1 MSNHEANPLCASCHR
16 LMDPIGFGLES
27 FDAIGRYREHE
38 TILIESATGK
48 RSADKKIDLPL
59 DTNGEVRGIPDSTFS
74 DSVKLGQIL
83 SQSTVC
89 QQCMV
94 RQIFR
99 YAYGRMETSADDDT
113 IRQLFASF
121 RDSGFHFKDLLIG
134 LIRTPQFLDGLDL
147 KPERANLNLAPGI
160 SSKAA
165 NAKPSSLNIEA
176 RR

>member
-1 MSNHEANPLCASCHR
+1 
-16 LMDPIGFGLES
+16 
-27 FDAIGRYREHE
+27 
-38 TILIESATGK
+38 
-48 RSADKKIDLPL
+48 
-59 DTNGEVRGIPDSTFS
+59 
-74 DSVKLGQIL
+74 
-83 SQSTVC
+83 
-89 QQCMV
+89 MV

-147 KPERANLNLAPGI
+147 KPGPANLKAEPGP
-160 SSKAA
+160 KAVI
-165 NAKPSSLNIEA
+165 AKPSGLNIEA

>member
-1 MSNHEANPLCASCHR
+1 MRFLPPPDGPHR
-16 LMDPIGFGLES
+16 LRTRELRRHRPLS
-27 FDAIGRYREHE
+27 EHE
-38 TILIESATGK
+38 TILIESESGK
-48 RSADKKIDLPL
+48 RGGDKKIDLPL

-94 RQIFR
+94 RQLFR
-99 YAYGRMETSADDDT
+99 YAYGRMETSADDAT
-113 IRQLFASF
+113 ISQLFASF

-134 LIRTPQFLDGLDL
+134 LIRTPEFLDGLDL
-147 KPERANLNLAPGI
+147 KPERANLKVEPGI
-160 SSKAA
+160 GPKAV